1 MAEKIVGERIRKA
14 RENAGLSQVEPPGAS
29 LRASSGHPSARAC
42 ADPRKSYAGREIDQ
56 AKLAVENRRCRRQF
70 CEGLAHARELARV
83 FGAALRVDLAPYSTL
98 SESRDAQHVLGDHA
112 GIVVRLGIF
121 PAS

>member
-1 MAEKIVGERIRKA
+1 M
-14 RENAGLSQVEPPGAS
+14 PAS
-29 LRASSGHPSARAC
+29 LKSSLQALLCERLLGIRQLRLARTLENLMPVGRSIRQSSQSRIADVVCNSA
-42 ADPRKSYAGREIDQ
+42 KT
-56 AKLAVENRRCRRQF
+56 L
-70 CEGLAHARELARV
+70 HARELARV
-83 FGAALRVDLAPYSTL
+83 FGAALRVDLAPHSTL